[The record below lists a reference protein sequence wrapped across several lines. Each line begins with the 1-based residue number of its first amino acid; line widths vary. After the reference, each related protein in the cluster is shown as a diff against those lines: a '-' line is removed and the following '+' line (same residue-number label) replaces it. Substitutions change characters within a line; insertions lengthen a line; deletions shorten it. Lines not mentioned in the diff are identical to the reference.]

1 MIDVT
6 RAYGLDFMFPALDSF
21 IGARLRDAGE
31 FARPEMEILARL
43 LRANPGTYVDVGA
56 NIGSIALPVAAFNRS
71 SKVVAIEAN
80 RHLAGLLAA
89 NALNNQL
96 ANVEVHHA
104 AVGASAG
111 LVEFPTPALDR
122 SMNFGSLGIGARSE
136 DMETFEQVRMCR
148 LDDLAP
154 ADTHLV
160 KLDVE
165 GFEPQVIEGA
175 GALIDSRRASW
186 VIEHKGDAKA
196 HAVTGRFLD
205 AGYAVYWLFAP
216 FVTRKPHKPHSP
228 SSNVTGDIN
237 ILAMPAGEPP
247 MPMTRLTAAD
257 QAKPSGLEG
266 FPYLKSYGF

>member
-31 FARPEMEILARL
+31 FARPEMEIIARL
-43 LRANPGTYVDVGA
+43 LRASPGTYLDVGA
-56 NIGSIALPVAAFNRS
+56 NIGSIALPVAAFNRNA
-71 SKVVAIEAN
+71 KVIAIEAN

-104 AVGASAG
+104 AVGACAG
-111 LVEFPTPALDR
+111 LVEFPAPPLDR
-122 SMNFGSLGIGARSE
+122 PMNFGSLGIGVKV
-136 DMETFEQVRMCR
+136 DNMETVEQVRMCC
-148 LDDLAP
+148 LDDVAP
-154 ADTHLV
+154 DDTYVV

-216 FVTRKPHKPHSP
+216 FVTRKPHKPFSP
-228 SSNVTGDIN
+228 SANVTGDIN
-237 ILAMPAGEPP
+237 ILAMPSGEPP
-247 MPMTRLTAAD
+247 MPMTRLKAPNE
-257 QAKPSGLEG
+257 AKPSGLEG